1 MNSDVLSVQE
11 KSKPNSNRFRS
22 HDANKRMEIM
32 RRERERK
39 REKEIYCLIKVYR
52 LVVVLRYYI
61 LFFLSFAL
69 YISECTIS
77 PKWVE

>member
-39 REKEIYCLIKVYR
+39 KRKGDILFDQSLSSRRCIEILYSLFSLFCSLYKRV
-52 LVVVLRYYI
+52 YYI
-61 LFFLSFAL
+61 
-69 YISECTIS
+69 T
-77 PKWVE
+77 